1 MKKYILLT
9 LLVVAPALAQESTA
23 KFSNESEAN
32 AVVSGGN
39 TEIKVYNV
47 KTTNKYAWAKN
58 SVVLGGHYTYGT
70 NEEELSARNWD
81 VNTRYD
87 RDLNEYS
94 GAFASYQYEQDKFRA
109 LIFRQNHDLG
119 LKYKALRGDV
129 HVLDFEAGYRF
140 TREKSLVGETEDL
153 QKSRYAVVYEIK
165 TKKNWS
171 FKSTKEL
178 ILNHTESSDTIFTIE
193 PSLNMTLTDKVS
205 FKFGYRGVYDNEP
218 NAQGLKKYD
227 YQLTTGLIAKF

>member
-1 MKKYILLT
+1 MKKLILLT
-9 LLVVAPALAQESTA
+9 LLVAAPVFANDDTSQ
-23 KFSNESEAN
+23 FSHESEAN

-47 KTTNKYAWAKN
+47 KTSNKYEWAQN
-58 SVVLGGHYTYGT
+58 AVVLGGHYTYGT
-70 NEEELSARNWD
+70 NEDVLSARNWD

-87 RDLNEYS
+87 RGLNDYS
-94 GAFASYQYEQDKFRA
+94 GAFAIYQYEQDKFRA

-140 TREKSLVGETEDL
+140 TREKSLIGETQDL
-153 QKSRYAVVYEIK
+153 QKSRYAVVYELK
-165 TKKNWS
+165 AQKNWS
-171 FKSTKEL
+171 FKSVKEL
-178 ILNHTESSDTIFTIE
+178 ILNHTESADTIFTIE
-193 PSLNMTLTDKVS
+193 PSLNMTLSDKVS
-205 FKFGYRGVYDNEP
+205 FKFGYRGIYDNEP
-218 NAQGLKKYD
+218 NAAGLKKYD